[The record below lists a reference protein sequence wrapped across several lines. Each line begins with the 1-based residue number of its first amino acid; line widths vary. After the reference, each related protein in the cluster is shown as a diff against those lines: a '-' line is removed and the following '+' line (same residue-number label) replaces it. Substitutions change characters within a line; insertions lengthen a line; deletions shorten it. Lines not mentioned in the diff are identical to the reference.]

1 MPCHGPRVSLSQSG
15 RTGPPRGRSTVN
27 LATEGFNVKLGELSQ
42 QLGRRAP
49 MAEQISGSIRNMI
62 VAGDLKP
69 GERIV
74 ESGIARK
81 IGVSQATVR
90 EALVALE
97 HQGLVTRKA
106 NQGCA
111 VTSLT
116 RAEICQLIRVRAELE
131 TLAVEL
137 AVESAVDGEIKELL
151 KITDR
156 MKEAA
161 RARDPQRF
169 FEHDLYFHQSL
180 WHLSHNSFL
189 PRLLEQ
195 ALAPLL
201 AFLFIRNLRRNLEI
215 DMMESA
221 QAHVDMADAILTRD
235 KVKAKR
241 VAQEKLMMFA
251 DQHLALYD

>member
-1 MPCHGPRVSLSQSG
+1 M
-15 RTGPPRGRSTVN
+15 N
-27 LATEGFNVKLGELSQ
+27 DKLEALSQ

-49 MAEQISGSIRNMI
+49 MAEQIAESIRNMI

-74 ESGIARK
+74 ESRIARE
-81 IGVSQATVR
+81 IGVGQPTVR

-97 HQGLVTRKA
+97 HQGLVARKA
-106 NQGCA
+106 NQGCV

-137 AVESAVDGEIKELL
+137 AVETATDDEIAELL
-151 KITDR
+151 KVTDR

-161 RARDPQRF
+161 AERDPQRF
-169 FEHDLYFHQSL
+169 FGHDLKFHQTL
-180 WHLSHNSFL
+180 WSLSHNSFL
-189 PRLLEQ
+189 PHLLEQ

-201 AFLFIRNLRRNLEI
+201 AFLFIRNLRRNLDI
-215 DMMESA
+215 DMMASA
-221 QAHVDMADAILTRD
+221 QAHVDMAEAIVTRD
-235 KVKAKR
+235 KATARR
-241 VAQEKLMMFA
+241 VTQEKLMMFA
-251 DQHLALYD
+251 DQHLALYE

>member
-1 MPCHGPRVSLSQSG
+1 MNSSG
-15 RTGPPRGRSTVN
+15 EAVT
-27 LATEGFNVKLGELSQ
+27 LKFGELSQ

-49 MAEQISGSIRNMI
+49 ISEQIAGSIRKMI
-62 VAGDLKP
+62 VAGDLQP

-74 ESGIARK
+74 ESRIARE
-81 IGVSQATVR
+81 IGVGQPTVR

-97 HQGLVTRKA
+97 HQGLVTRRA
-106 NQGCA
+106 NQGCI

-137 AVESAVDGEIKELL
+137 AVESATDDEISSLFSL
-151 KITDR
+151 TAS
-156 MKEAA
+156 MKDAA
-161 RARDPQRF
+161 AARDPQQF
-169 FEHDLYFHQSL
+169 FDHDLSFHQAL
-180 WHLSHNSFL
+180 WNLSHNSFL

-201 AFLFIRNLRRNLEI
+201 AFLFIRNLRRNLHI
-215 DMMESA
+215 DMMQSA
-221 QAHVDMADAILTRD
+221 QAHVEMVEAILTRN
-235 KVKAKR
+235 KTTARR
-241 VAQEKLMMFA
+241 VCQEKLTMFA